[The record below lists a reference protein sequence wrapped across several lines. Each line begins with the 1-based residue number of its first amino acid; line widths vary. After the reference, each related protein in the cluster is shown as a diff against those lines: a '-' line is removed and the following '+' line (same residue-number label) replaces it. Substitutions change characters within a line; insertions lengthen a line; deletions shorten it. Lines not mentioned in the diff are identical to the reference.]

1 MWKNYLPQLA
11 LMGNSGMKYFHTLT
25 TINTKSVNFIVICV
39 SINALHK
46 DMAIILAFTRP
57 SNFQCALSHVSS
69 TIV

>member
-25 TINTKSVNFIVICV
+25 TINTKSVNLLVICV

-46 DMAIILAFTRP
+46 DMAIILPFTIA